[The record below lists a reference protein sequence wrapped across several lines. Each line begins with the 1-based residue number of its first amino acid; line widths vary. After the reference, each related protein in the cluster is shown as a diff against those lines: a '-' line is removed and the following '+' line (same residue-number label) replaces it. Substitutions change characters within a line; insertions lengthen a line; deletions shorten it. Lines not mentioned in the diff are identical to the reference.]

1 LPEADPLD
9 TLPIRR
15 RQRSHLL
22 IAQLA
27 ISIEDVIALK
37 ADVDLVD
44 HLPSPDRE
52 DGDRGRVP
60 ETRSDPL
67 TEPGHGDPLG
77 SVLLALQVATFAPTD
92 RKPGTYP
99 QVIENKRVFLF
110 LRMEFCESLM
120 HKMRQ
125 YASRLV

>member
-1 LPEADPLD
+1 MTCTSFAQSRSSRHS
-9 TLPIRR
+9 PIRR

-67 TEPGHGDPLG
+67 TESGHGDSHG
-77 SVLLALQVATFAPTD
+77 SILLVLELATFAPTD
-92 RKPGTYP
+92 P
-99 QVIENKRVFLF
+99 KREV
-110 LRMEFCESLM
+110 
-120 HKMRQ
+120 HP
-125 YASRLV
+125 